1 MPPELQER
9 QRRRKIAL
17 ACEPCRERK
26 ARCDG
31 GKPICSTCRRRSLD
45 LEQCVYKAGN
55 ARTACSDD
63 YTKTLHERIRK
74 LEQAC
79 ISHGIDIT
87 TLEAT
92 EPGRHSPLEKRS
104 SSAHESGSVD
114 APGMMEPPPVQL
126 PSPYSC
132 MSMEHS
138 VEPRRVT
145 AMGTIFAEDHLEDTP
160 DHVEDDFYGSSSAV
174 SFLKEAY
181 SAMNPPPSRAEP
193 SSLFRNHQ
201 QALPVPERS
210 PFADFDKFLLPPR
223 PFADHL
229 IQIYFSRVHYLY
241 PVFHRPAFEHAYQT
255 LWRPA
260 TAADADAA
268 ANRFRGVG
276 LGSSPGADA
285 RTIVF
290 HGALNSMFALA
301 CNYADLTPA
310 EKARGIEV
318 FLLRS
323 RQYFG
328 IDLLDQNNLGV
339 VQTLLLCGLVMQ
351 GTPFPDRCWNAVG
364 IACRIAQGLGLH
376 MEAARQPGNATLE
389 KEIRRRT
396 WQGCVIV
403 DTLVSMTYGRPTV
416 AACLA
421 VNDLLPRPQSMS
433 ETDAEKV
440 RLQFNS
446 QSFKL
451 SLVLEDILCK
461 IYQPWRNRHQNERLR
476 SSGAAAA
483 AAADGMPSLDTIV
496 ELDTQLDEFER
507 AVPRFLSW
515 QSASPSEGLLA
526 PEDPKTIAI
535 QKHVLQAR
543 FLYVRLILHRPFLTK
558 LSAAFAKPRQEPELG
573 EPAPRHSPDK
583 GLRAPFT
590 TECAR
595 VCVDA
600 ASQLITLVN
609 GSYQTDTSG
618 AWWWNSLYACAAG
631 LVLIVCRMYPPLW
644 ARLDHAAVAASWEHC
659 QEILKSIANVS
670 VSARKSLDLLRKID
684 RAVTQLQTARE
695 PSGEQIDPSLCA
707 DVTRSWSSLEDID
720 VSLLLDPDPMS
731 LFRGWE
737 MPGFESFNP

>member
-1 MPPELQER
+1 
-9 QRRRKIAL
+9 
-17 ACEPCRERK
+17 
-26 ARCDG
+26 
-31 GKPICSTCRRRSLD
+31 
-45 LEQCVYKAGN
+45 
-55 ARTACSDD
+55 
-63 YTKTLHERIRK
+63 
-74 LEQAC
+74 
-79 ISHGIDIT
+79 
-87 TLEAT
+87 
-92 EPGRHSPLEKRS
+92 
-104 SSAHESGSVD
+104 
-114 APGMMEPPPVQL
+114 MMNQSPVQL
-126 PSPYSC
+126 PSPYSGI
-132 MSMEHS
+132 SMEHS

-145 AMGTIFAEDHLEDTP
+145 AMGTIFAEDQLEVTP
-160 DHVEDDFYGSSSAV
+160 NHVEDDFYGSSSAV

-181 SAMNPPPSRAEP
+181 SAMNPPPSSAEP

-201 QALPVPERS
+201 QAAPAPDRS
-210 PFADFDKFLLPPR
+210 PFADVDKLPLPPR

-229 IQIYFSRVHYLY
+229 IQIYFRRIHYLY
-241 PVFHRPAFEHAYQT
+241 PVFHWPAFEHAYQT

-268 ANRFRGVG
+268 ANRFHGVG

-285 RTIVF
+285 RTIVL

-301 CNYADLTPA
+301 CNYADLTPS
-310 EKARGIEV
+310 EKAKGIEL

-328 IDLLDQNNLGV
+328 IELLDKNNLGV

-351 GTPFPDRCWNAVG
+351 ATPFPDRCWNAIG
-364 IACRIAQGLGLH
+364 IACRVAQGLGLH
-376 MEAARQPGNATLE
+376 MEAARQPGKATLE

-396 WQGCVIV
+396 WQGCVIM

-416 AACLA
+416 AACLV
-421 VNDLLPRPQSMS
+421 VNDLLPRPQSMT

-451 SLVLEDILCK
+451 SLVLKDILCK
-461 IYQPWRNRHQNERLR
+461 IHQPWRSRHQNERLR
-476 SSGAAAA
+476 SPGS
-483 AAADGMPSLDTIV
+483 AAADGMPSLDAIV
-496 ELDTQLDEFER
+496 ELDTRLDDFER

-543 FLYVRLILHRPFLTK
+543 FLYVRLTLHRPVLAK
-558 LSAAFAKPRQEPELG
+558 LSAAFARPRQETDLS
-573 EPAPRHSPDK
+573 EPASRNSPDK

-595 VCVDA
+595 VCVDT
-600 ASQLITLVN
+600 ASRLISLVN
-609 GSYQTDTSG
+609 GSYQTDTTG
-618 AWWWNSLYACAAG
+618 AWWWNSLYACTAG
-631 LVLIVCRMYPPLW
+631 LVLIVCRIYPPLW
-644 ARLDHAAVAASWEHC
+644 ARLDHAVVADSWEHC

-684 RAVTQLQTARE
+684 VAVTQLLT
-695 PSGEQIDPSLCA
+695 GESRDGKRA
-707 DVTRSWSSLEDID
+707 
-720 VSLLLDPDPMS
+720 LDGDNWVELMFLIS
-731 LFRGWE
+731 LFFSTRTVGRADRPRSLRGRDGE
-737 MPGFESFNP
+737 LVSPGRY